1 MKKKLRKN
9 FPFVIC
15 EPPYLLAVARHR
27 PNVRFYIRSNI
38 FYWVHILFFR
48 HHLVFKR
55 LPRTVRFIFFRS
67 TLMAINRRAYFWRC
81 FIMDMNELKLMQ
93 NYPLSIKISKTQFRI
108 REFYEYFNG
117 EVYVAFSGGNDS
129 LVMLHIIRSM
139 YPDVKAVFVDTG
151 VEFPEV
157 RKFVKTFDN
166 VIFLKPQKNFS
177 QIITD
182 YGYPIISK
190 DVSNSIR
197 LARKNII
204 EGKDTYRVRQFD
216 GSQKGSRFDKSKW
229 KFLLDAP
236 FKISEQ
242 CCDELK
248 KKPFKKFEKETGLKG
263 YIGVLASEG
272 GVRLQGYLKTGC
284 NNYRFGNSKPLGF
297 WTHQDILQYIKIYN
311 LNMCPVY
318 GDLIFDEARNKLVVT
333 GEPRTGCMGCMFGCH
348 LEKSPNR
355 FERMKISHPHMYN
368 YFIEK
373 LNFKSVLDY
382 INIKY

>member
-1 MKKKLRKN
+1 
-9 FPFVIC
+9 
-15 EPPYLLAVARHR
+15 
-27 PNVRFYIRSNI
+27 
-38 FYWVHILFFR
+38 
-48 HHLVFKR
+48 
-55 LPRTVRFIFFRS
+55 
-67 TLMAINRRAYFWRC
+67 
-81 FIMDMNELKLMQ
+81 MDMNELKLMQ

>member
-1 MKKKLRKN
+1 
-9 FPFVIC
+9 
-15 EPPYLLAVARHR
+15 
-27 PNVRFYIRSNI
+27 
-38 FYWVHILFFR
+38 
-48 HHLVFKR
+48 
-55 LPRTVRFIFFRS
+55 
-67 TLMAINRRAYFWRC
+67 
-81 FIMDMNELKLMQ
+81 
-93 NYPLSIKISKTQFRI
+93 
-108 REFYEYFNG
+108 
-117 EVYVAFSGGNDS
+117 
-129 LVMLHIIRSM
+129 M

-355 FERMKISHPHMYN
+355 FERMKISYPHMYN

>member
-1 MKKKLRKN
+1 
-9 FPFVIC
+9 
-15 EPPYLLAVARHR
+15 
-27 PNVRFYIRSNI
+27 
-38 FYWVHILFFR
+38 
-48 HHLVFKR
+48 
-55 LPRTVRFIFFRS
+55 
-67 TLMAINRRAYFWRC
+67 
-81 FIMDMNELKLMQ
+81 MDMNELKLMQ

-373 LNFKSVLDY
+373 LNFKPVLDY

>member
-1 MKKKLRKN
+1 
-9 FPFVIC
+9 
-15 EPPYLLAVARHR
+15 
-27 PNVRFYIRSNI
+27 
-38 FYWVHILFFR
+38 
-48 HHLVFKR
+48 
-55 LPRTVRFIFFRS
+55 
-67 TLMAINRRAYFWRC
+67 
-81 FIMDMNELKLMQ
+81 MDMNELKLMQ

-355 FERMKISHPHMYN
+355 FERMKISHPYMYN

>member
-1 MKKKLRKN
+1 
-9 FPFVIC
+9 
-15 EPPYLLAVARHR
+15 
-27 PNVRFYIRSNI
+27 
-38 FYWVHILFFR
+38 
-48 HHLVFKR
+48 
-55 LPRTVRFIFFRS
+55 
-67 TLMAINRRAYFWRC
+67 
-81 FIMDMNELKLMQ
+81 MDMNELKLMQ

-248 KKPFKKFEKETGLKG
+248 KKPFKKFEKGTGLKG

>member
-1 MKKKLRKN
+1 
-9 FPFVIC
+9 
-15 EPPYLLAVARHR
+15 
-27 PNVRFYIRSNI
+27 
-38 FYWVHILFFR
+38 
-48 HHLVFKR
+48 
-55 LPRTVRFIFFRS
+55 
-67 TLMAINRRAYFWRC
+67 
-81 FIMDMNELKLMQ
+81 MDMNELKLMQ

-117 EVYVAFSGGNDS
+117 EVYVSFSGGNDS

>member
-1 MKKKLRKN
+1 
-9 FPFVIC
+9 
-15 EPPYLLAVARHR
+15 
-27 PNVRFYIRSNI
+27 
-38 FYWVHILFFR
+38 
-48 HHLVFKR
+48 
-55 LPRTVRFIFFRS
+55 
-67 TLMAINRRAYFWRC
+67 
-81 FIMDMNELKLMQ
+81 MDMNELKLMQ

-157 RKFVKTFDN
+157 RKFVKNFDN

>member
-1 MKKKLRKN
+1 
-9 FPFVIC
+9 
-15 EPPYLLAVARHR
+15 
-27 PNVRFYIRSNI
+27 
-38 FYWVHILFFR
+38 
-48 HHLVFKR
+48 
-55 LPRTVRFIFFRS
+55 
-67 TLMAINRRAYFWRC
+67 
-81 FIMDMNELKLMQ
+81 MDMNELKLMQ

-297 WTHQDILQYIKIYN
+297 WTHQAILQYIKIYN

-355 FERMKISHPHMYN
+355 FERMKISHPHIYN

>member
-1 MKKKLRKN
+1 
-9 FPFVIC
+9 
-15 EPPYLLAVARHR
+15 
-27 PNVRFYIRSNI
+27 
-38 FYWVHILFFR
+38 
-48 HHLVFKR
+48 
-55 LPRTVRFIFFRS
+55 
-67 TLMAINRRAYFWRC
+67 
-81 FIMDMNELKLMQ
+81 MDMNELKLMQ

-355 FERMKISHPHMYN
+355 FERMKISYPHMYN

>member
-1 MKKKLRKN
+1 
-9 FPFVIC
+9 
-15 EPPYLLAVARHR
+15 
-27 PNVRFYIRSNI
+27 
-38 FYWVHILFFR
+38 
-48 HHLVFKR
+48 
-55 LPRTVRFIFFRS
+55 
-67 TLMAINRRAYFWRC
+67 
-81 FIMDMNELKLMQ
+81 MDMNELKLMQ

-355 FERMKISHPHMYN
+355 FERMKISHPHIYN

-373 LNFKSVLDY
+373 LDFKSVLDY

>member
-1 MKKKLRKN
+1 
-9 FPFVIC
+9 
-15 EPPYLLAVARHR
+15 
-27 PNVRFYIRSNI
+27 
-38 FYWVHILFFR
+38 
-48 HHLVFKR
+48 
-55 LPRTVRFIFFRS
+55 
-67 TLMAINRRAYFWRC
+67 
-81 FIMDMNELKLMQ
+81 MDMNELKLMQ

-166 VIFLKPQKNFS
+166 VIFLKPQKKFS

>member
-1 MKKKLRKN
+1 
-9 FPFVIC
+9 
-15 EPPYLLAVARHR
+15 
-27 PNVRFYIRSNI
+27 
-38 FYWVHILFFR
+38 
-48 HHLVFKR
+48 
-55 LPRTVRFIFFRS
+55 
-67 TLMAINRRAYFWRC
+67 
-81 FIMDMNELKLMQ
+81 MNELKLMQ

-129 LVMLHIIRSM
+129 LVMLHIIRNM

>member
-1 MKKKLRKN
+1 
-9 FPFVIC
+9 
-15 EPPYLLAVARHR
+15 
-27 PNVRFYIRSNI
+27 
-38 FYWVHILFFR
+38 
-48 HHLVFKR
+48 
-55 LPRTVRFIFFRS
+55 
-67 TLMAINRRAYFWRC
+67 
-81 FIMDMNELKLMQ
+81 MDMNELKLMQ

-139 YPDVKAVFVDTG
+139 YPNVKAVFVDTG

-311 LNMCPVY
+311 LNMCSVY

-355 FERMKISHPHMYN
+355 FERMKISYPHMYN

>member
-1 MKKKLRKN
+1 
-9 FPFVIC
+9 
-15 EPPYLLAVARHR
+15 
-27 PNVRFYIRSNI
+27 
-38 FYWVHILFFR
+38 
-48 HHLVFKR
+48 
-55 LPRTVRFIFFRS
+55 
-67 TLMAINRRAYFWRC
+67 
-81 FIMDMNELKLMQ
+81 MDMNELKLMQ

-355 FERMKISHPHMYN
+355 FERMKISHPHIYN

>member
-1 MKKKLRKN
+1 
-9 FPFVIC
+9 
-15 EPPYLLAVARHR
+15 
-27 PNVRFYIRSNI
+27 
-38 FYWVHILFFR
+38 
-48 HHLVFKR
+48 
-55 LPRTVRFIFFRS
+55 
-67 TLMAINRRAYFWRC
+67 
-81 FIMDMNELKLMQ
+81 MDMNELKLMQ

-177 QIITD
+177 QIIND

>member
-1 MKKKLRKN
+1 
-9 FPFVIC
+9 
-15 EPPYLLAVARHR
+15 
-27 PNVRFYIRSNI
+27 
-38 FYWVHILFFR
+38 
-48 HHLVFKR
+48 
-55 LPRTVRFIFFRS
+55 
-67 TLMAINRRAYFWRC
+67 
-81 FIMDMNELKLMQ
+81 MDMNELKLMQ

-229 KFLLDAP
+229 KVLLDAP

>member
-1 MKKKLRKN
+1 
-9 FPFVIC
+9 
-15 EPPYLLAVARHR
+15 
-27 PNVRFYIRSNI
+27 
-38 FYWVHILFFR
+38 
-48 HHLVFKR
+48 
-55 LPRTVRFIFFRS
+55 
-67 TLMAINRRAYFWRC
+67 
-81 FIMDMNELKLMQ
+81 MDMNELKLMQ

-229 KFLLDAP
+229 KLLLDAP